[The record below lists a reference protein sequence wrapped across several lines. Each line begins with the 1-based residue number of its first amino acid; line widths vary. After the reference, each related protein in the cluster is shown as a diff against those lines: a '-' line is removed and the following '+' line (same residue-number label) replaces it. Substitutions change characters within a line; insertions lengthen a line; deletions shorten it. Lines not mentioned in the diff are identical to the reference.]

1 LGADEYVKVAQETFQ
16 FLREQTTIEGKFVP
30 IGTRG
35 WYVRGKERA
44 LYDQQPIEAG
54 TTLEAAAMGYKI
66 TGHEVYERALR
77 EALGWFFGL
86 NTKAVNVYD
95 EATGA
100 CHDGITEV
108 GLNENQGSE
117 STISFLLA
125 AATFLECV
133 TK

>member
-1 LGADEYVKVAQETFQ
+1 M
-16 FLREQTTIEGKFVP
+16 RENSCPSGVE
-30 IGTRG
+30 G
-35 WYVRGKERA
+35 WYARDKERA

-54 TTLEAAAMGYKI
+54 TMAEAAAIGYKV
-66 TGHEVYERALR
+66 TGSEVYERALR
-77 EALGWFFGL
+77 EGLGWFFGL
-86 NTKAVNVYD
+86 NTKSVKVYD

-117 STISFLLA
+117 STISLLLA

-133 TK
+133 AKG